1 MPDFHQKPDPAS
13 QKGPG
18 HRIVGNHSIS
28 TMIAPSPIIGTPPAA
43 VEFDLALVRK
53 YNVPGPRYTSYPTAP
68 QFTDA
73 TAPEA
78 LVEAIRRDNQD
89 SQRPLSLYFHL
100 PFCETLC
107 WFCGCTTVITLKR
120 NAASDYVG
128 YLEKEL
134 ALVQP
139 LLAAGRRVEQM
150 HFGGGTPTFL
160 PPAVI
165 RRLGDAIHSRFQ
177 FAADSENSVEVDPR
191 RITRD
196 HVRAFREL
204 GCNRASLGVQD
215 TNPEVQL
222 AVHRLQPMDV
232 TRQAFDW
239 MRDEGYHSISV
250 DLIFGLP
257 HQTADSFART
267 IDDVLTLRPD
277 RLAVF
282 SYAHVPWIKPSQRIF
297 EKQASLP
304 STEEKLRM
312 LSTAVR
318 KLTAAGMV
326 YIGMDHFAR
335 TDDELAVAQ
344 REGTL
349 QRNFQGYSTHAG
361 ASIYGFGMSSIS
373 QTGDS
378 YRQNRKELPDYY
390 AALDAGRLPLE
401 RGIILTEEDRIR
413 RQVIMRIMC
422 DRRINYADLSRR
434 LGVDFAGNFARE
446 IESLADLEA
455 DGLLQRHEDSF
466 VVTGVGALLIR
477 IIAMRFDAYLE
488 EAPRRFSKTV

>member
-1 MPDFHQKPDPAS
+1 
-13 QKGPG
+13 
-18 HRIVGNHSIS
+18 
-28 TMIAPSPIIGTPPAA
+28 MIAPSLTTGTPPAA
-43 VEFDLALVRK
+43 AEFDLELVRK

-68 QFTDA
+68 QFTE
-73 TAPEA
+73 TTPTGA
-78 LVEAIRRDNQD
+78 LVEAIGRDNQD
-89 SQRPLSLYFHL
+89 AGRPLSLYFHL

-120 NAASDYVG
+120 DAAADYVDFLG
-128 YLEKEL
+128 REL
-134 ALVQP
+134 TLMQR
-139 LLAAGRRVEQM
+139 LLNADRRVAQM

-165 RRLGDAIHSRFQ
+165 RRLGDAIHSRFK
-177 FAADSENSVEVDPR
+177 FGNASENSVEVDPR

-257 HQTADSFART
+257 RQTADSFART

-297 EKQASLP
+297 EKQANLP
-304 STEEKLRM
+304 STEEKLKM
-312 LSTAVR
+312 LSIAVG

-335 TDDELAVAQ
+335 ADDELAVAQ

-378 YRQNRKELPDYY
+378 YRQNLKELPDYY
-390 AALDAGRLPLE
+390 AALDANRLPFE
-401 RGIILTEEDRIR
+401 RGLILSEEDRTR

-422 DRRINYADLSRR
+422 DRRIDYADLSRR
-434 LGVDFAGNFARE
+434 LGVDFAAKFAHE
-446 IESLADLEA
+446 IASLADLEA
-455 DGLLQRHEDSF
+455 DGLLRRTLEGF

-488 EAPRRFSKTV
+488 KGPRRFSKTV

>member
-1 MPDFHQKPDPAS
+1 MVAPNSIPATS
-13 QKGPG
+13 
-18 HRIVGNHSIS
+18 
-28 TMIAPSPIIGTPPAA
+28 PAA
-43 VEFDLALVRK
+43 EFDLGLVRK

-73 TAPEA
+73 TPPEA
-78 LVEAIRRDNQD
+78 LVDAIRRDNRD
-89 SQRPLSLYFHL
+89 ASRPLSLYFHL

-107 WFCGCTTVITLKR
+107 WFCGCTTVITLR
-120 NAASDYVG
+120 RDAASEYLD

-134 ALVQP
+134 ALLQP
-139 LLAAGRRVEQM
+139 LVNPSRQVGQM

-165 RRLGDAIHSRFQ
+165 RRLSDSIHSRFR
-177 FAADSENSVEVDPR
+177 FAVDSENSVEVDPR

-239 MRDEGYHSISV
+239 MREEGYRSISI
-250 DLIFGLP
+250 DLIYGLP

-267 IDDVLTLRPD
+267 IDEVLTLRPD

-297 EKQASLP
+297 EKQANLP
-304 STEEKLRM
+304 STEEKLKM
-312 LSTAVR
+312 LATGVR

-335 TDDELAVAQ
+335 ADDELAVAQ

-373 QTGDS
+373 QTADS
-378 YRQNRKELPDYY
+378 YRQNLKELPAYY
-390 AALDAGRLPLE
+390 AALNAGRLPLE
-401 RGIILTEEDRIR
+401 RGLILSDEDRLR

-422 DRRINYADLSRR
+422 DRRISYADLSQR
-434 LGVDFAGNFARE
+434 LSVDFRTHFACE
-446 IESLADLEA
+446 IDSLADLEA
-455 DGLLQRHEDSF
+455 DGLLQRSDGGF
-466 VVTGVGALLIR
+466 VITSVGALLIR

-488 EAPRRFSKTV
+488 KGPRRFSRTV

>member
-1 MPDFHQKPDPAS
+1 
-13 QKGPG
+13 
-18 HRIVGNHSIS
+18 
-28 TMIAPSPIIGTPPAA
+28 MIAPSPTTGTPPAA
-43 VEFDLALVRK
+43 AEFDLELVRK

-68 QFTDA
+68 QFTETTPA
-73 TAPEA
+73 EV
-78 LVEAIRRDNQD
+78 LVAAIGRDND
-89 SQRPLSLYFHL
+89 EARRPLSLYFHL

-120 NAASDYVG
+120 DAASDYVG
-128 YLEKEL
+128 HLEKEL
-134 ALVQP
+134 ALIQP
-139 LLAAGRRVEQM
+139 LLNPGRRVAQM

-165 RRLGDAIHSRFQ
+165 RRLGQAIHSRFK
-177 FAADSENSVEVDPR
+177 FADDSENSVEVDPR

-204 GCNRASLGVQD
+204 GCNRASMGVQD

-222 AVHRLQPMDV
+222 AVHRLQPMDI

-239 MRDEGYHSISV
+239 MREEGYHSISV

-257 HQTADSFART
+257 LQTADSFART
-267 IDDVLTLRPD
+267 IDDVLTLCPD

-297 EKQASLP
+297 EKQANLP
-304 STEEKLRM
+304 STEEKLKM
-312 LSTAVR
+312 LATAVR

-335 TDDELAVAQ
+335 ADDELAVAQ

-378 YRQNRKELPDYY
+378 YRQNLKELPEYQ
-390 AALDAGRLPLE
+390 AALEAGRLPFE
-401 RGIILTEEDRIR
+401 RGLILSEEDRLR

-422 DRRINYADLSRR
+422 DRRIDYADLSRR
-434 LGVDFAGNFARE
+434 LEVDFVARFAPE
-446 IESLADLEA
+446 IASLDDLAA
-455 DGLLQRHEDSF
+455 DGLLQRTAGGF

-488 EAPRRFSKTV
+488 KGPRRFSKTV

>member
-1 MPDFHQKPDPAS
+1 
-13 QKGPG
+13 
-18 HRIVGNHSIS
+18 
-28 TMIAPSPIIGTPPAA
+28 MIAPSPPPGTPPATA
-43 VEFDLALVRK
+43 EFDLELVRK

-68 QFTDA
+68 QFTEA
-73 TAPEA
+73 TPAGA
-78 LVEAIRRDNQD
+78 LVEAIVRDNQGTV
-89 SQRPLSLYFHL
+89 RPLSLYFHL

-120 NAASDYVG
+120 DAATDYVG
-128 YLEKEL
+128 FLEKEMTL
-134 ALVQP
+134 IQRQLNP
-139 LLAAGRRVEQM
+139 DRRVAQM

-165 RRLGDAIHSRFQ
+165 RRLGEAIHSRFQ
-177 FAADSENSVEVDPR
+177 FAGDSENSVEVDPR

-222 AVHRLQPMDV
+222 AIHRLQPMDV

-239 MRDEGYHSISV
+239 MREEGYHSISV

-267 IDDVLTLRPD
+267 IDDVLSLRPD

-297 EKQASLP
+297 EKQAALP
-304 STEEKLRM
+304 STEEKLKM
-312 LSTAVR
+312 LATAVK

-335 TDDELAVAQ
+335 ADDELAVAQ

-349 QRNFQGYSTHAG
+349 QRNFQGYSTHAE

-378 YRQNRKELPDYY
+378 YRQNLKELPDYY
-390 AALDAGRLPLE
+390 AALDADRLPYE
-401 RGIILTEEDRIR
+401 RGLILTGEDRIR

-422 DRRINYADLSRR
+422 DRRVDYADLSRR
-434 LGVDFAGNFARE
+434 LGVDFAVKFAQE
-446 IESLADLEA
+446 IASLADLEA
-455 DGLLQRHEDSF
+455 DGLLRLTREGF

-477 IIAMRFDAYLE
+477 VIAMRFDAYLE
-488 EAPRRFSKTV
+488 KGPRRFSKTV